1 MRAWEF
7 ITEGKK
13 KIQDSPEHHHEPM
26 TGMHRFT
33 DSNYDRFYLLNRV
46 MMAAASTD
54 GKIIPNVDDN
64 SWASRHNT
72 AHPYTKEEADK
83 LKLAYKAAGVRMMD
97 DMRDGDLSSTE
108 PNGHNFTSPIKPFKG
123 YKK

>member
-13 KIQDSPEHHHEPM
+13 LPDSPEHHDSPM
-26 TGMHRFT
+26 TGLHRFS
-33 DSNYDRFYLLNRV
+33 DSAYDRLYLLNRV

-54 GKIIPNVDDN
+54 GKTIPDIDSD
-64 SWASRHNT
+64 SWASRYNI

-83 LKLAYKAAGVRMMD
+83 LKLAYKAAGVKKFD
-97 DMRDGDLSSTE
+97 DLTAGDLSSTE
-108 PNGHNFTSPIKPFKG
+108 PKGNNATSPIKPFKG
-123 YKK
+123 YKR

>member
-13 KIQDSPEHHHEPM
+13 VPNPPEHHHGPL
-26 TGMHRFT
+26 TGLHRFA
-33 DSNYDRFYLLNRV
+33 DSTYDRYYLLNRV

-54 GKIIPNVDDN
+54 GKTKPDLDSD
-64 SWASRHNT
+64 SWASRYNIS
-72 AHPYTKEEADK
+72 HPYTQADQDK
-83 LKLAYKAAGVRMMD
+83 LKMAYKAAGVKKFD
-97 DMRDGDLSSTE
+97 DMTNGDISSKEVQGANTA
-108 PNGHNFTSPIKPFKG
+108 SPVKPFKG

>member
-13 KIQDSPEHHHEPM
+13 IPGSPDHHSGPL
-26 TGMHRFT
+26 TGLHRFS
-33 DSNYDRFYLLNRV
+33 DSTYDRYYLLNRV

-54 GKIIPNVDDN
+54 GKTPPDMDSD
-64 SWASRHNT
+64 SWASRYNI
-72 AHPYTKEEADK
+72 AQPYTKEDQEK
-83 LKLAYKAAGVRMMD
+83 LMLAYKAAGVKKFD
-97 DMRDGDLSSTE
+97 DLTNGDVSSKETAGA
-108 PNGHNFTSPIKPFKG
+108 NITSPVKPFKG

>member
-13 KIQDSPEHHHEPM
+13 LPDSPEHHDGPM
-26 TGMHRFT
+26 TGLHRFS
-33 DSNYDRFYLLNRV
+33 DSAYDRFYLLNRV

-54 GKIIPNVDDN
+54 GKEMPDIDSD
-64 SWASRHNT
+64 SWASRYNI
-72 AHPYTKEEADK
+72 AHPYTKAEADK
-83 LKLAYKAAGVRMMD
+83 LKMAYKAAGVKKFD
-97 DMRDGDLSSTE
+97 DITNGDLTSTE
-108 PNGHNFTSPIKPFKG
+108 PNGNHSLSPIKPFKG